1 MAILQ
6 DEHPR
11 VGCLAVP
18 ISAVAGFLLAVLL
31 AAAVGA
37 SAGLAGVIGLG
48 GAVAAAA
55 ISVAVLRNSA

>member
-48 GAVAAAA
+48 GAAVA
-55 ISVAVLRNSA
+55 ILVSWRVLRDSA